1 VVRAALMGGALV
13 AVGLAAPTVVVGV
26 PAAAAAQAS
35 CPGQTVTPINSGLQR
50 VSCTY
55 TYTGGEQTFIVPPDL
70 ASGLLVYAIDAAGQA
85 AEGGFITIVG
95 PSCNGDHRS
104 SGCCAVRAPAQPA
117 LREVPTTAG
126 PCQPMP
132 DGASTIVT

>member
-70 ASGLLVYAIDAAGQA
+70 ASGLLVYAIGAAGQA

-95 PSCNGDHRS
+95 RPLTVTIARAAAARFARLRSPPSGRCRPQPVHVSRCQMVHR
-104 SGCCAVRAPAQPA
+104 RP
-117 LREVPTTAG
+117 
-126 PCQPMP
+126 
-132 DGASTIVT
+132 